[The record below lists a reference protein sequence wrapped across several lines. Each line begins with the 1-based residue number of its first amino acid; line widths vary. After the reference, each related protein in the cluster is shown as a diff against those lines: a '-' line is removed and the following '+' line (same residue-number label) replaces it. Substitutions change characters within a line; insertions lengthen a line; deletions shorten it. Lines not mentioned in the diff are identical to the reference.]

1 MAERSTSRRVDQRR
15 ARTRNALVCAAQRL
29 LAEGRT
35 DVAVL
40 EITELADVGV
50 GSFYNHFT
58 TKEDLFRTAV
68 EEAMEWFGG
77 LMDRLT
83 AEIDDPAVAYAQ
95 SFRMTGRLHR
105 RYPQL
110 SRVLLKHGLDVVHSD
125 RGLGPRARRD
135 IQNAIEAGRFEVED
149 LDLAL
154 AMTVSAQLALG
165 TLLHAQPDRDD
176 ARSSDLIVRGLLR
189 HFGMTADEAARICS
203 LELPDLD
210 LVDALGVT

>member
-1 MAERSTSRRVDQRR
+1 MTEKTAPRRRADQRR
-15 ARTRNALVCAAQRL
+15 ARTRHALVCAAQRL
-29 LAEGRT
+29 LADGRT

-50 GSFYNHFT
+50 GTFYNHFD
-58 TKEDLFRTAV
+58 TKEDLFRVAV
-68 EEAMEWFGG
+68 EEALEWFGG

-83 AEIDDPAVAYAQ
+83 ADIDDPAVAYAQ

-110 SRVLLKHGLDVVHSD
+110 SRVLLKHGLEVIHSD
-125 RGLGPRARRD
+125 SGLGPRARRD
-135 IQNAIEAGRFEVED
+135 IQNAAEARRFEVED

-154 AMTVSAQLALG
+154 ALTVSAQLALG

-176 ARSSDLIVRGLLR
+176 AHSSDLVARGLLR
-189 HFGMTADEAARICS
+189 HFGLTAEEAARICS
-203 LELPDLD
+203 LDLPDLD
-210 LVDALGVT
+210 MVDAVVT

>member
-1 MAERSTSRRVDQRR
+1 MADRTTSRRVDQRR

-50 GSFYNHFT
+50 GSFYNHFD

-83 AEIDDPAVAYAQ
+83 AETDDPAVAYAQ

-110 SRVLLKHGLDVVHSD
+110 SRILLQHGLDAVHAD

-135 IQNAIEAGRFEVED
+135 IQNAAEAGRFEVED

-165 TLLHAQPDRDD
+165 ALLHAQPDRDD
-176 ARSSDLIVRGLLR
+176 ARSSDLTARGLLR

-203 LELPDLD
+203 LELPDVD
-210 LVDALGVT
+210 LIDTLVVT

>member
-1 MAERSTSRRVDQRR
+1 MADRTSRRVDQRR

-35 DVAVL
+35 DAAVL

-83 AEIDDPAVAYAQ
+83 EEIDDPAVAYAQ

-110 SRVLLKHGLDVVHSD
+110 SRVLLQHGLDVAGFE

-135 IQNAIEAGRFEVED
+135 IQNATEAGRFEVED
-149 LDLAL
+149 IDLAL

-189 HFGMTADEAARICS
+189 HFGMPAEEASRICA

-210 LVDALGVT
+210 LVGTLGDT

>member
-1 MAERSTSRRVDQRR
+1 MAEKTAPNRTDLRRQ
-15 ARTRNALVCAAQRL
+15 RTRASLVGAAQQL

-40 EITELADVGV
+40 EITDLANVGV
-50 GSFYNHFT
+50 GTFYNHFDS
-58 TKEDLFRTAV
+58 KEDLFRAAV
-68 EEAMEWFGG
+68 EDALEWFGD

-83 AEIDDPAVAYAQ
+83 ADIDDPAVAYAQ

-105 RYPQL
+105 RHPQL
-110 SRVLLKHGLDVVHSD
+110 SHVLLRHGLEVAYSE
-125 RGLGPRARRD
+125 RGLAPRAKRD
-135 IQNAIEAGRFEVED
+135 IRTAAAAGRFEVED

-165 TLLHAQPDRDD
+165 SLLHAQPDRDD

-189 HFGMTADEAARICS
+189 HFGMTAEEAARICS

-210 LVDALGVT
+210 LMDTVSP

>member
-1 MAERSTSRRVDQRR
+1 MAERTTSRRVDQRR

-50 GSFYNHFT
+50 GSFYNHFD
-58 TKEDLFRTAV
+58 TKEDLFRAAV
-68 EEAMEWFGG
+68 EDAMEWFGG

-110 SRVLLKHGLDVVHSD
+110 SKVLLQHGLDVVHSD

-135 IQNAIEAGRFEVED
+135 IQNATEAGRFEVED

-210 LVDALGVT
+210 LVDDLVVT